1 MKTPFGI
8 LSGIALLIPIS
19 LPAAIFSVSNTNVTG
34 LGSLQ
39 QALFDANTNSGADVI
54 TFNILSGGLTISPAA
69 ALPVITDPV
78 TIDGATQP
86 GFAGVPLIELNGTS
100 AGAAADGLKIAT
112 SNCVVRSLI
121 INRFVGDGIEITNG
135 ANNLIEGCYI
145 GLSANGLLD
154 QGNTLNG
161 ILVTNAAGNMIG
173 GIGTTNRNYISGNTQ
188 SGINLGGNTATNNTL
203 LGNYIGLNVTNGAI
217 ANSADGV
224 RVNAA
229 FAIIGGTVNG
239 ARNVISGNTGQGIE
253 VTVSGLGAVIQ
264 GNYIGTDDTGN
275 LDRGNTLDGILVNG
289 GTVKVGGGNPG
300 EGNLIAGNN
309 DDGIELNGLSSTNHL
324 VQGNVIGAAS
334 AFVSG
339 VINGGNGILIT
350 TSSRSNIIG
359 GIVAGQPNTIYF
371 NTGDGINVVAANA
384 NTNNSFRG
392 NLIFGNGASGIDLG
406 AAGITANDGGDADV
420 GANQLQN
427 FPVLTSVSNTATEVF
442 ITGTLNSRAS
452 TTYGIDFYSSIE
464 ADTVLNGEGQFYIG
478 STNLATDGGG
488 NLAFTIGFPVPLQGR
503 HVTATATDPYGNTSE
518 FSAATA
524 SLSLA
529 VGQVFTVVN
538 TNDSG
543 AGSLREAINQANLAA
558 TTGDT
563 IEFAI
568 TNLATVIAPAS
579 ALPEITD
586 PVVIDGYTQP
596 GAAVNTSLS
605 AFNGTVLVRIAGASA
620 GTGANGLTIT
630 TSNCIVRGLMVTGF
644 TGTGADG
651 IEISGPGGNT
661 IEGCLIG
668 IDAASTDQGNAA
680 NGVFI
685 SGSPNNIIGGSTAAT
700 RNVISG
706 NQSDGV
712 EINGAGATGNQ
723 VLGNLIG
730 TALSGATAVANSAD
744 GVLVS
749 GAGGNIIGS
758 ATAGAG
764 NLISGNASDGI
775 ELTGLATTNT
785 TVLGNRIGTE
795 ATGGSAL
802 ANSVHGVNINT
813 SSRSNVIGGVLAG
826 FANTIAFNGQDGVN
840 IAAAAANTNNVIRG
854 NSIFSNGTT
863 TGELGID
870 LGAANVTAN
879 DLGDPDTG
887 ANQLQNFPVLAW
899 VTNTVTETSFSGSL
913 NSKPATTYTIDFY
926 ANVLPDTDGV
936 GEGQYYLG
944 ATNLTTGA
952 DSNLTFTV
960 SLPVASLP
968 ARYITATATDPF
980 GNTSEFGT
988 NVFAQSSVPGTTFMV
1003 INTNDSGAGSLRQAI
1018 IDANANIS
1026 AGDTIAFAITNLSTV
1041 IFPASALPTIID
1053 PVVIDGSTQSGSSVN
1068 TSATAFNGTVLVRL
1082 DGSFAPSGTDG
1093 LKFAIGNNTVRGLA
1107 IFDFAGTAGDGLD
1120 FSGGDNNTVQGCIIG
1135 LDVDG
1140 TDHGNGGNGILI
1152 TSSTNNLIG
1161 GALPA
1166 QRNVI
1171 SGNTSEGI
1179 EISGAASSGNQILG
1193 NLIGTDFTG
1202 TIARANAG
1210 GGVLLTTVP
1219 GATIGGATSAAR
1231 NVISGNTGTGIE
1243 LASGCSG
1250 TTIQN
1255 NFIGTDV
1262 SGALDLGNSTDGI
1275 SITASS
1281 NSVVTANVIS
1291 GNNSDGILISGATAR
1306 NNTVTTN
1313 RIGTDVSGLVSL
1325 GNGDNGVLISSASF
1339 NTIGGA
1345 TAADGNLI
1353 SANVGDGIEITGA
1366 TASNNIVCFN
1376 LIGTDL
1382 SGGADLGNDDN
1393 GILIQT
1399 SAHDNRIGAGANV
1412 IAFNTLDGVF
1422 ISGGTNNALRENLIF
1437 ANGDLAV
1444 DLGTAGITA
1453 NDATDT
1459 DTGANQLQNFPV
1471 LTAATNSATNV
1482 VIVGTLS
1489 SAASTTYVLDFYA
1502 NYAPDASGHGEAEQF
1517 LGSLTNTTDGAGNL
1531 NFTADFPVAVTGRYL
1546 TATATDPFGNT
1557 SELAASFRPTS
1568 VIPPITYTV
1577 VNVNDSGAGSLR
1589 AAIQACNAAL
1599 SSGNNVIEF
1608 NIPGAGPHT
1617 IQPLTKLTS
1626 ILNQTTIA
1634 GDTQPGY
1641 SGTPLIV
1648 LNGALAGGTG
1658 TDGLQISAGACVVRA
1673 LTINGFTGDG
1683 IELGVEGAN
1692 QIEACYI
1699 GLDAT
1704 GTIAV
1709 TNLQNGILITN
1720 SAANIIGGS
1729 VAGQRNFIAGNA
1741 QAGIQI
1747 GGVAA
1752 ISNNIVNN
1760 ALGLNVAGIAQPNQY
1775 GIRVRAPKNV
1785 IGGTNSGARNII
1797 SGNGTAGVYLDTS
1810 SASNNIVQG
1819 NYVGLDLSGLNAVT
1833 TQPNGIY
1840 LSSAPENQIGG
1851 IVAGAGNFVAGNS
1864 SVNVYLVNSATK
1876 SNLVQGNYIG
1886 LNVAGSRTAQGAEY
1900 GVYISG
1906 ATLNTIG
1913 GTAAAE
1919 RNIISGNTNLS
1930 FGNLVGTGIYI
1941 SSSSHTN
1948 IVRGNFIGTDPT
1960 GTFAM
1965 PNNVGIWVVGGNG
1978 TIIGGSE
1985 SGAGNLISGN
1995 LEDGIELQVA
2005 VGVVIQGNKIGT
2017 DVTGTLPIAN
2027 GSTLTIGGSGI
2038 AALNNTTRALI
2049 GGTNA
2054 GEGNIIAFNTG
2065 AGIAVADTF
2074 TTGGTRENAIWG
2086 NSIFSNAVKGIS
2098 LQSAGPLPNDFGDP
2112 DNGPNRKQNYP
2123 VLALAL
2129 TDTNTTSISGTL
2141 NSLSNAVFRL
2151 EFFDNAAAET
2161 NGYGEGQTYLGA
2173 TEVTTDASGNASF
2186 IFTHPAGLLY
2196 NHVVTAT
2203 ATDSNRNTSEFSASV
2218 RVLPWDSYDLGVSIT
2233 DSLDP
2238 IGAGLPLTY
2247 TLVITNQG
2255 PTNAL
2260 SVLVTNVLPAGV
2272 TFVTAT
2278 PSQGTY
2284 SQSGGVVICNL
2295 GTISSNAFATV
2306 TIDIVPPNVGTL
2318 SNFATVTAAGFDHNS
2333 ANNSDGESTTTL
2345 AIADVALTVS
2355 ESADPIGSGQFVT
2368 YTVIVTNQGP
2378 SPSSLLSLQQ
2388 DLDPDFLI
2396 TAVSL
2401 SQGSLTQL
2409 GNTLICD
2416 FGGMAANGSATLTV
2430 TCLATATGTNFAN
2443 AFLSW
2448 GDYDP
2453 NPANNTFAET
2463 TVVTNGPG
2471 ILQFTSAT
2479 RTVSEAAATILL
2491 GVERLYGTAGTIG
2504 ATVAT
2509 TNGSALAGADYTST
2523 VVALTFTNGET
2534 LKTFTVP
2541 INNDLL
2547 AECNEDF
2554 AAQLL
2559 NPVGG
2564 TLLLFDTNTVV
2575 TIFDNEVSP
2584 SGTVLAVSA
2593 TDTNLPLDPGDNDSL
2608 KSSVSAAGRYVAFN
2622 SYAANLVA
2630 DDFNGSRDVFVRD
2643 LVTQTTMLASRAL
2656 GSSASANGPSFD
2668 ALISGNGRYVVFN
2681 SYATDLVL
2689 PDANENRDVFVRD
2702 LQTSTTTLVS
2712 KNVAGTGSANDYS
2725 TTAEPIRTL
2734 ISSNGQGIVYTSYA
2748 TDLTT
2753 LADANFSE
2761 DVFYFNLAAGTNRLL
2776 SVNLAGTDAGN
2787 DWSVDP
2793 VISANGQVVAFESA
2807 ATDLVALADAN
2818 GGGDVFAQDLATG
2831 LNELVSVNLSATG
2844 AASGL
2849 SSSPYLSQDGRYV
2862 AFQSS
2867 GSNLATNDTN
2877 TRVDVFRR
2885 DRLSGVTTLVSVNTN
2900 GVAGNSS
2907 STVRG
2912 ISADG
2917 RFVVFSSY
2925 SFDLV
2930 AADYNGSE
2938 DVFVRDLVSNVTL
2951 LVSRT
2956 PGGDVGNFGSFNP
2969 VISGDGTHVAF
2980 ESYATDLTTAT
2991 KSGGYVDVF
3000 VRNLTNGLMRLVSF
3014 RNGSTNGPNAD
3025 SYDAAISYNGNVTS
3039 FTGDPEGGGIG
3050 ESLLALSGSI
3060 DYSDI
3065 WAHTFASN
3073 TTELVSVSAF
3083 SATGN
3088 GYSYDPKVS
3097 ADGNHVVFVSVAE
3110 NLASGDTNQT
3120 TDVFLYNLTNQTLT
3134 IVSLNLGN
3142 TSSGNGYSDVPD
3154 VSADGRYVAFY
3165 STASDLVAGD
3175 TNNVGDIFRRDLLTS
3190 TTALVS
3196 VGGNGL
3202 GNSDSY
3208 DPDLTPDGRYLAFE
3222 TTATNLFANDLNGA
3236 IDDVVLRDM
3245 TGSGVELISVNAAGT
3260 GSGSSTSYDPVISD
3274 DGRFVAYESFATNL
3288 VNGDTNGLF
3297 DVFVRDR
3304 VLGTTLL
3311 CSRDLSGTGSGSLES
3326 YDPIISANGQIVVF
3340 FSHATNLVAGDTN
3353 NSSDLFAFNTATHT
3367 VQLITRALDGGMA
3380 NDGSYNY
3387 SISADGRYVAFES
3400 YATNLVAN
3408 DDNGANG
3415 DIFLRDLLAG
3425 TTTLISGACDG
3436 SGSGNSY
3443 SSNPQISADGRYIT
3457 FQSAANDLVAG
3468 FFTAGAENV
3477 YRHDRLTGETV
3488 LVSQNQFVSGGGNGS
3503 SYASDV
3509 SGTGGTVVFVSDASN
3524 LAAEDANNTADIF
3537 VWQGNVVASGVNL
3550 VLVKDAAT
3558 NSVLQGANFSYT
3570 LTATNYGSASAT
3582 GVMVSDP
3589 LPAGVSFVSATTSQG
3604 TVTNASGTVIA
3615 TLGSLGVNAGA
3626 SITIN
3631 VTAVNAGSISNYASV
3646 AATEPDDVPGNN
3658 SDFAVVTVT
3667 AFAPPTLSILPTNS
3681 TQVLIAWPASTPAGY
3696 GLETATN
3703 LVPVIAWIPVTNSV
3717 IVSGTNK
3724 LVILDVNFAEPQ
3736 RYYRLKQ

>member
-1 MKTPFGI
+1 MKTPFGL

-69 ALPVITDPV
+69 ALPVITEPV

-86 GFAGVPLIELNGTS
+86 GFAGVPLVELNGTS
-100 AGAAADGLKIAT
+100 AGAAADGLKLAT
-112 SNCVVRSLI
+112 SNCIVRSLI
-121 INRFVGDGIEITNG
+121 INRFLGDGIEITNG
-135 ANNLIEGCYI
+135 INNQIEGCYL

-161 ILVTNAAGNMIG
+161 ILVTNAASNMIG
-173 GIGTTNRNYISGNTQ
+173 GIGATNRNYISGNNQ
-188 SGINLGGNTATNNTL
+188 SGISLGGTTATNNTL

-253 VTVSGLGAVIQ
+253 VTASGLGAVIQ
-264 GNYIGTDDTGN
+264 GNYIGTDGSGA
-275 LDRGNTLDGILVNG
+275 LDRGNSNDGILVNG
-289 GTVKVGGGNPG
+289 GSVTIGGGNPG

-371 NTGDGINVVAANA
+371 NTGDGINVAAANA

-392 NLIFGNGASGIDLG
+392 NLVFGNGASGIDLG
-406 AAGITANDGGDADV
+406 AAGVTANDGGDADV

-452 TTYGIDFYSSIE
+452 TTYEIDFYSSIE
-464 ADTVLNGEGQFYIG
+464 ADTVLNGEGQFYVG
-478 STNLATDGGG
+478 STNLATDAGGIV
-488 NLAFTIGFPVPLQGR
+488 AFTISFPIALQGR
-503 HVTATATDPYGNTSE
+503 HVTAIATDPYGNSSE
-518 FSAATA
+518 FSAAAA
-524 SLSLA
+524 SVSLA
-529 VGQVFTVVN
+529 AGQTFTVVN

-543 AGSLREAINQANLAA
+543 AGSFREAILQANLAA
-558 TTGDT
+558 TAGDT

-568 TNLATVIAPAS
+568 TNLSTTIAPAS

-586 PVVIDGYTQP
+586 PVTINGYTQP
-596 GAAVNTSLS
+596 GAVGNTSAT
-605 AFNGTVLVRIAGASA
+605 AFNGTVLVRIAGAIA

-630 TSNCIVRGLMVTGF
+630 TSNCLVRGLMITGF

-651 IEISGPGGNT
+651 IEITGPGGNT

-685 SGSPNNIIGGSTAAT
+685 SGSPNNFIGGTTAAA

-723 VLGNLIG
+723 VLGNLLG
-730 TALSGATAVANSAD
+730 TSLSGVTAVANSAD
-744 GVLVS
+744 GVLVT
-749 GAGGNIIGS
+749 GAGGNFIGS
-758 ATAGAG
+758 VGAG
-764 NLISGNASDGI
+764 NLISGNSSDGV

-802 ANSVHGVNINT
+802 ANGVHGVNINT

-854 NSIFSNGTT
+854 NAIFANGTVS
-863 TGELGID
+863 GELGID

-899 VTNTVTETSFSGSL
+899 VTNTATETTVSGAL
-913 NSKPATTYTIDFY
+913 NSRPSVTYTIDFY

-944 ATNLTTGA
+944 STNLATGA
-952 DSNLTFTV
+952 DSNLVFTV
-960 SLPVASLP
+960 SLPIAALP
-968 ARYITATATDPF
+968 ARYVTATATDPF

-988 NVFAQSSVPGTTFMV
+988 NVFVQSIGLGTTFIV
-1003 INTNDSGAGSLRQAI
+1003 VNTNDSGAGSLRQAI

-1026 AGDTIAFAITNLSTV
+1026 AGDTIVFAITNLSTV
-1041 IFPASALPTIID
+1041 IFPVSALPTIID
-1053 PVVIDGSTQSGSSVN
+1053 PVVIDGSMQSGSSVN

-1082 DGSFAPSGTDG
+1082 DGSLAPSGTDG

-1107 IFDFAGTAGDGLD
+1107 IFDFLGTAGDGLD
-1120 FSGGDNNTVQGCIIG
+1120 FSGGDNNTVQGCLIG

-1140 TDHGNGGNGILI
+1140 LDHGNGGNGILL

-1161 GALPA
+1161 GSLPS

-1171 SGNTSEGI
+1171 SGNASEGI

-1193 NLIGTDFTG
+1193 NLIGTDLTG

-1219 GATIGGATSAAR
+1219 GAIIGGATSAAR

-1399 SAHDNRIGAGANV
+1399 SAHDNRIGAGANL

-1453 NDATDT
+1453 NDATDN

-1482 VIVGTLS
+1482 VIVGTLT
-1489 SAASTTYVLDFYA
+1489 SAASTTYVLDFFA
-1502 NYAPDASGHGEAEQF
+1502 NYAPDASGNGEAEQF
-1517 LGSLTNTTDGAGNL
+1517 LGSLTNVTDGAGVM
-1531 NFTADFPVAVTGRYL
+1531 NFSVELPAVVTGRYL
-1546 TATATDPFGNT
+1546 TATATDPSGNT
-1557 SELAASFRPTS
+1557 SELSASFRATS

-1617 IQPLTKLTS
+1617 IQPLTKLAS
-1626 ILNQTTIA
+1626 IQNQTTIA

-1641 SGTPLIV
+1641 SGPPLIV
-1648 LNGALAGGTG
+1648 LNGALAGGSG
-1658 TDGLQISAGACVVRA
+1658 TDGLQISAGGCVVRA

-1683 IELGVEGAN
+1683 IELGVGGAN

-1704 GTIAV
+1704 GTTAV
-1709 TNLQNGILITN
+1709 TNLQNGLLITN

-1729 VAGQRNFIAGNA
+1729 VAGQRNYIAGNA
-1741 QAGIQI
+1741 QSGIQI
-1747 GGVAA
+1747 GGVTA

-1760 ALGLNVAGIAQPNQY
+1760 ALGLNVAGSAQPNQY

-1785 IGGTNSGARNII
+1785 IGGTNSSERNII
-1797 SGNGTAGVYLDTS
+1797 SGNSTAGVYLDTS

-1840 LSSAPENQIGG
+1840 LSSAPDNQIGG
-1851 IVAGAGNFVAGNS
+1851 ITAGAGNYVAGNS
-1864 SVNVYLVNSATK
+1864 SVNVYLVSSATK

-1886 LNVAGSRTAQGAEY
+1886 LNVAGSRTAQGTEY

-1913 GTAAAE
+1913 GTTAAA

-1941 SSSSHTN
+1941 SSSSNTN

-1978 TIIGGSE
+1978 AIIGGSE
-1985 SGAGNLISGN
+1985 PGAGNLVSGN
-1995 LEDGIELQVA
+1995 LEDGIEMQVA

-2017 DVTGTLPIAN
+2017 DVTGTLPVPN
-2027 GSTLTIGGSGI
+2027 GSTLTSGGSGI
-2038 AALNNTTRALI
+2038 SVLNSTTRALI

-2065 AGIAVADTF
+2065 SGIGVGDTF

-2098 LQSAGPLPNDFGDP
+2098 LQSAGPLPNDLGDP

-2129 TDTNTTSISGTL
+2129 TDTNTTSISGVL
-2141 NSLSNAVFRL
+2141 NSLSNATFRL

-2186 IFTHPAGLLY
+2186 LFPHPAGLLY

-2255 PTNAL
+2255 PTNAA
-2260 SVLVTNVLPAGV
+2260 SVFVTNLLPAGV

-2284 SQSGGVVICNL
+2284 SQASGVLVCDL
-2295 GTISSNAFATV
+2295 GTINSNAFATV
-2306 TIDIVPPNVGTL
+2306 TIDIVPPVVGTL
-2318 SNFATVTAAGFDHNS
+2318 SNYANVTASGFDHNF
-2333 ANNSDGESTTTL
+2333 ANNSDVESTTTL
-2345 AIADVALTVS
+2345 AIADVAVTLS

-2368 YTVIVTNQGP
+2368 YTVVVTNQGP
-2378 SPSSLLSLQQ
+2378 SPSSSLSLQQ
-2388 DLDPDFLI
+2388 DLDSDFLI

-2401 SQGSLTQL
+2401 SQGTLTQF

-2416 FGGMAANGSATLTV
+2416 FSGMAANGSATLTV
-2430 TCLATATGTNFAN
+2430 TCLATTTGTNFAN

-2453 NPANNTFAET
+2453 NAANNTVAET

-2471 ILQFTSAT
+2471 LLQFTSAT
-2479 RTVSEAAATILL
+2479 RTVSEASASILL
-2491 GVERLYGTAGTIG
+2491 GVERIYGTAGTVG

-2547 AECNEDF
+2547 AECNENF
-2554 AAQLL
+2554 TAHLL

-2564 TLLLFDTNTVV
+2564 VLFVFDTNSIV

-2584 SGTVLAVSA
+2584 SGTVRALSV

-2608 KSSVSAAGRYVAFN
+2608 NSSVSADGRYVAFG
-2622 SYAANLVA
+2622 SYAANLVTG
-2630 DDFNGSRDVFVRD
+2630 DYYGNQDVFVRD
-2643 LVTQTTMLASRAL
+2643 LLTQTTVLASRAS
-2656 GSSASANGPSFD
+2656 GSSSPANGPSFD
-2668 ALISGNGRYVVFN
+2668 ALLSGNGRYVVFN
-2681 SYATDLVL
+2681 SYATDLVI

-2702 LQTSTTTLVS
+2702 LQTATTTLVS
-2712 KNVAGTGSANDYS
+2712 KNVSGTGSANDFS
-2725 TTAEPIRTL
+2725 ATAEPTRML

-2748 TDLTT
+2748 TDLTPV
-2753 LADANFSE
+2753 ANTNFNE

-2776 SVNLAGTDAGN
+2776 SVNLAGTAAGN

-2807 ATDLVALADAN
+2807 ATDLVGLPDAN
-2818 GGGDVFAQDLATG
+2818 GGGDVFAQDLVTG
-2831 LNELVSVNLSATG
+2831 LNELVSVNSSGTAT
-2844 AASGL
+2844 ASGL
-2849 SSSPYLSQDGRYV
+2849 SSSPYLSYDGRYV

-2867 GSNLATNDTN
+2867 GANLAANDPN

-2917 RFVVFSSY
+2917 RYVVFSSY

-2930 AADYNGSE
+2930 NADYNGSE
-2938 DVFVRDLVSNVTL
+2938 DVFVRDMVSNVTL

-2956 PGGDVGNFGSFNP
+2956 PGGDVGNSGSFHP
-2969 VISGDGTHVAF
+2969 VISGDGVYVAF

-2991 KSGGYVDVF
+2991 KSGDYVDVF
-3000 VRNLTNGLMRLVSF
+3000 VRNLTNGMMRLVSF
-3014 RNGSTNGPNAD
+3014 RNGSTNGPSVD
-3025 SYDAAISYNGNVTS
+3025 SYDAAISYTGNVTS
-3039 FTGDPEGGGIG
+3039 FTGDPESGGIG
-3050 ESLLALSGSI
+3050 ESLMALSGSI

-3065 WAHTFASN
+3065 WAHTFTSN

-3088 GYSYDPKVS
+3088 SYSYDPKVS

-3120 TDVFLYNLTNQTLT
+3120 ADVFLYNLTNQTIT
-3134 IVSLNLGN
+3134 IVSLNLSN

-3175 TNNVGDIFRRDLLTS
+3175 TNNVGDIFRRDLLMS

-3196 VGGNGL
+3196 VGGSGL
-3202 GNSDSY
+3202 GNHESY

-3222 TTATNLFANDLNGA
+3222 TTATNLFANDLNGT

-3245 TGSGVELISVNAAGT
+3245 TGSGVELISVNAT
-3260 GSGSSTSYDPVISD
+3260 GSGSGSGTSYDPVISD

-3304 VLGTTLL
+3304 VLGTNLL

-3326 YDPIISANGQIVVF
+3326 YDPIISGNGQIVVF

-3380 NDGSYNY
+3380 SDGSYNY

-3408 DDNGANG
+3408 DGNGANG
-3415 DIFLRDLLAG
+3415 DIFLRDLLTG
-3425 TTTLISGACDG
+3425 TTALISGACDG

-3443 SSNPQISADGRYIT
+3443 SSNPQLSADGRYIT

-3468 FFTAGAENV
+3468 FFTAGTENV

-3503 SYASDV
+3503 SYASGL
-3509 SGTGGTVVFVSDASN
+3509 SGTGDTVVFVSDASN
-3524 LAAEDANNTADIF
+3524 LAAEDANNTTDIF

-3550 VLVKDAAT
+3550 VLTKDAAT
-3558 NSVLQGANFSYT
+3558 NNVIQGASVSYV
-3570 LTATNYGSASAT
+3570 LTATNYGTASAT
-3582 GVMVSDP
+3582 GVIVADP
-3589 LPAGVSFVSATTSQG
+3589 LPAGLSFVSATSTQG
-3604 TVTNASGTVIA
+3604 SVTNSSGTVIA
-3615 TLGSLGVNAGA
+3615 SLGSLAVNAGA

-3646 AATEPDDVPGNN
+3646 AATESDDIPGNN
-3658 SDFAVVTVT
+3658 SDFAIVTVT
-3667 AFAPPTLSILPTNS
+3667 AFAPPTLNILPTNS

-3703 LVPVIAWIPVTNSV
+3703 LVPVIGWIPVTNSV
-3717 IVSGTNK
+3717 VVSGTNK